1 MLTVGAKAPEFTL
14 DDLEG
19 GKRALSGMLSKGPT
33 LVALYKMSCP
43 VCQMTMPYLDR
54 IAKGSL
60 QVIAISQDDAR
71 GTSRFQKNL
80 GLTLPI
86 LLDRESEDYPV
97 SNGFGIT
104 HVPSLFLVEPDGVI
118 SVAATGFV
126 KRDLEALG
134 KRAGVET
141 FLPEDSV
148 PEWKAG

>member
-1 MLTVGAKAPEFTL
+1 MLTVGTQAPEFTL
-14 DDLEG
+14 EDMEG
-19 GKRALSGMLSKGPT
+19 GKRGLSGLLSSGPT

-43 VCQMTMPYLDR
+43 VCQLTMPYLDR

-60 QVIAISQDDAR
+60 QVVAISQDDAL

-86 LLDRESEDYPV
+86 LLDRESDGYPA

-118 SVAATGFV
+118 SLAATGFV
-126 KRDLEALG
+126 KRELEALG

-141 FLPEDSV
+141 FRPEENV